1 MRLVVVNDD
10 ERIDSVVITGVEWNI
25 IRDERRTE
33 RVAERPCG
41 TIGDSNSDRAT
52 VNVPMVYRDV
62 PKEPSVALDNR
73 GSLGSVACH
82 ANWSTCSSAPCDDHV
97 CRLVEEK
104 QSQSFMT

>member
-10 ERIDSVVITGVEWNI
+10 ERIDSMVITGVEWNI

-73 GSLGSVACH
+73 GSLGSVACPRELVDMQQC
-82 ANWSTCSSAPCDDHV
+82 AMRRPRV
-97 CRLVEEK
+97 RLVEEK